1 MSGRG
6 PYWEEAEEADEAVG
20 WGLGEGVRNEERS
33 DAAPHPLMY
42 EWMALI
48 TSLHTLRGMKLL
60 RMGLWGIGGREGGR
74 RHRLSG
80 GMRPARVKSMRT
92 STLLA
97 GPWM

>member
-6 PYWEEAEEADEAVG
+6 PSWEEADEAVG
-20 WGLGEGVRNEERS
+20 RGVGEGVRSEERS

-60 RMGLWGIGGREGGR
+60 QMGLWGIGGREGGR
-74 RHRLSG
+74 RHRLSEG
-80 GMRPARVKSMRT
+80 DETGPCEKHENLNTPRRPLDVD
-92 STLLA
+92 
-97 GPWM
+97 